1 MADGSRAD
9 ASFSSSGC
17 RCAGWFYLAHA
28 VGPVPRVVV
37 GHGTTG
43 TMSSFGLDR
52 YARRFVEAGFAVLT
66 FDYRHFGAGEGV
78 PGQVINVQEQL
89 DDWPSALK

>member
-1 MADGSRAD
+1 M
-9 ASFSSSGC
+9 
-17 RCAGWFYLAHA
+17 
-28 VGPVPRVVV
+28 

-66 FDYRHFGAGEGV
+66 FNYRHFGASKV
-78 PGQVINVQEQL
+78 PRQVINVQEQL
-89 DDWPSALK
+89 DDWRSALK